1 LIFRPGVFESN
12 GARTISRWA
21 IRGVAGVLLSIGGQ
35 VAGPADD
42 HQAGGTARSDAA
54 ALPLVGTQ
62 RVEFT
67 TDEATWLSVDVS
79 PAGSLL
85 VFSILGDLYTLPIE
99 GGTATRISSGVAL
112 DTQPRF
118 SPDGLSIVF
127 VSDRRGSE
135 NLWALDVGSA
145 IDDATP
151 ESAATGLRAITRG
164 RDASYASPEWSSDGN
179 RVVASKTDRF
189 TWIDVDHSV
198 WIHNVDDG
206 SGEQLQVRGEPVHGM
221 GAAFGPDG
229 SLYVAHR
236 RPGGGPFAHQISR
249 FDLETG
255 ELVEVASQPGGAIR
269 PALSPDGR
277 WLVYGSR
284 HDGRTG
290 YRLRDL
296 TADTEQWLTYPVQHD
311 LQENNWMGTS
321 SDHLPGYDFT
331 PDSSA
336 IITSIDGKI
345 YRVDVPSGE
354 RTLIPFEA
362 NVALDIVELVH
373 FNERVPDGP
382 VQLRQIRNPSLSP
395 DGSKLAFTAVHRLF
409 VRDLVSGRTIGLG
422 EMQDLQAAPAWSH
435 DGNWLAFVSW
445 SDFEGGQLWKIRAD
459 GSSLQ
464 QLSRLPAFY
473 TDPVWTP
480 GDDEILV
487 AKGPWQQRGRRM
499 EWNRMPASGGDPVRV
514 AAVTGSRPHFAND
527 PDRFYTYEGAGGLVS
542 MRLDGGDRRV
552 EVRVFGQRPPLGPGG
567 AQPADDVLMGPDG
580 ENALVLADYQVY
592 RVGVPNDPP
601 QSISVFEPAAGI
613 NVEKLSRLGGEYMSW
628 GPGGG
633 EATWA
638 LGNTLFRYRFA
649 DAASSDAYAPEE
661 LEVEM
666 QFPRDKPSGTLVLR
680 GGRLLTMDPE
690 LPDDGIIENGAIVVV
705 DNRIARVGRSA
716 DILTPPGAREV
727 DVSGTTVLPGFID
740 LHAHTRPALGIH
752 RNVGWDY
759 LNYLAFGVTTAR
771 NPAESTEAQ
780 TYHDLVEIGAFIGPR
795 LFSTGEPILNNND
808 IRSLDDALDVVRRYH
823 EYYGYNTIKQYLSGD
838 RTTRQWMSMAARQI
852 GVTPTT
858 EGIDMKTMITQVMDG
873 FSLEHLLPHFP
884 LYKDVVEL
892 MAASGSFYD
901 ATLVVG
907 TGPRAEYYWWTRTD
921 VHDDAKVRRFTP
933 HDILDRATRRTDW
946 YIDDDFYFVEHAK
959 DLEKIVAAG
968 GKVTVGSHGEMQGIS
983 YHWEIWNIQSGG
995 MDELDALR
1003 AATLF
1008 GAQGI
1013 GFEQDLGS
1021 ITEGKLADILVLNED
1036 PLDDIRKTTSL
1047 RWVMKNG
1054 VLYDADTLDTVW
1066 PVERKLP
1073 RMYWQGSDPV
1083 ERR

>member
-1 LIFRPGVFESN
+1 MSASRAGGDTGSH
-12 GARTISRWA
+12 TIRRWA
-21 IRGVAGVLLSIGGQ
+21 IIAVAGGLLLGGQ
-35 VAGPADD
+35 SASLAGGI
-42 HQAGGTARSDAA
+42 QAGGTAQSGDF
-54 ALPLVGTQ
+54 ALPLAGTQ

-79 PAGSLL
+79 PDGSRLT
-85 VFSILGDLYTLPIE
+85 FSILGDLYTLPIE
-99 GGTATRISSGVAL
+99 GGKATRVSSGVAL

-118 SPDGLSIVF
+118 SPDGRSIVF

-135 NLWALDVGSA
+135 NLWALDVGST

-151 ESAATGLRAITRG
+151 EAPATGLRAITRG

-189 TWIDVDHSV
+189 TWIDVDHSI
-198 WIHNVDDG
+198 WIYNVDDG
-206 SGEQLQVRGEPVHGM
+206 GGEELRVDGEPVHGM

-236 RPGGGPFAHQISR
+236 RPGNGPFAHQIGR
-249 FDLETG
+249 FDLATG
-255 ELVEVASQPGGAIR
+255 ELVDVASHPGGAIR

-296 TADTEQWLTYPVQHD
+296 TGDTEEWLTYPVQHD

-321 SDHLPGYDFT
+321 SDHMPGYSFT

-354 RTLIPFEA
+354 RTPIPFEA
-362 NVALDIVELVH
+362 DVALDIVELVH
-373 FNERVPDGP
+373 FDERVPEGP
-382 VQLRQIRNPSLSP
+382 VRLRQIRFPSLSP
-395 DGSKLAFTAVHRLF
+395 DGSKLAFTAVHQLF
-409 VRDLVSGRTIGLG
+409 VRDMASGDIRRLG
-422 EMQDLQAAPAWSH
+422 DMEDLQSSPAWSN
-435 DGNWLAFVSW
+435 DGNWLVFVSW
-445 SDFEGGQLWKIRAD
+445 SEFEGGKLWKIRPD

-464 QLSRLPAFY
+464 QLSRPPAFY
-473 TDPVWTP
+473 RDPVWLP

-487 AKGPWQQRGRRM
+487 AKGPWQQRGERM
-499 EWNRMPASGGDPVRV
+499 EWNRISAAGGDLAPVARV
-514 AAVTGSRPHFAND
+514 SGSRPHFADD
-527 PDRFYTYEGAGGLVS
+527 PSRFYTYERSGELVS
-542 MRLDGGDRRV
+542 MQWDGSDRRV
-552 EVRVFGQRPPLGPGG
+552 VLRAFGQRPPLGPGG
-567 AQPADDVLMGPDG
+567 ARPAGDVLMGPG
-580 ENALVLADYQVY
+580 GTHALVFANYQVY
-592 RVGVPNDPP
+592 RVELPRDPAAP
-601 QSISVFEPAAGI
+601 VSVFEPAVGTS
-613 NVEKLSRLGGEYMSW
+613 VEQLSRLGAEYMSW
-628 GPGGG
+628 GPGGR

-649 DAASSDAYAPEE
+649 DAAANDAYLPEE
-661 LEVEM
+661 LEVPM
-666 QFPRDKPSGTLVLR
+666 LLPRDTPQGTLVLR
-680 GGRLLTMDPE
+680 GGRLLTMDPGR
-690 LPDDGIIENGAIVVV
+690 PNDGIIKDGAVVIV
-705 DNRIARVGRSA
+705 DNRVTRVGRSA
-716 DILTPPGAREV
+716 DIPTPPGAREV

-771 NPAESTEAQ
+771 NPSESTEAQ
-780 TYHDLVEIGAFIGPR
+780 TYHDLVETGAFIGPR
-795 LFSTGEPILNNND
+795 LFSTGRPILNDND

-858 EGIDMKTMITQVMDG
+858 EGIDMKTMITQVIDG

-884 LYKDVVEL
+884 LYKDVVGL

-901 ATLVVG
+901 ATVIVG

-933 HDILDRATRRTDW
+933 HDILDRATRRTEW

-959 DLEKIVAAG
+959 DLKKIVEAG

-1036 PLDDIRKTTSL
+1036 PLDDIRNTTSL

-1073 RMYWQGSDPV
+1073 RMYWQDSDPV
-1083 ERR
+1083 PSLRR